1 MTMADVVD
9 ASKKTGTKELSASD
23 KLLKEIDSL
32 PQISKELQGTLSKE
46 SWVLV
51 RNLISKH
58 VNYEFQA
65 KK

>member
-9 ASKKTGTKELSASD
+9 TSKKTGTKELSASD

-51 RNLISKH
+51 RNLIAKH